1 MIKLAFSIYHLSPQP
16 IAMNI
21 FLHFPTRYF
30 KYDIRKHLKVESGG
44 GGEMAQL
51 FRALVA
57 LAEDVGSQLSVT
69 PVPRIPHIAV
79 TTTDTHICI
88 CKPSCK

>member
-1 MIKLAFSIYHLSPQP
+1 MCRYIIIPEVHRMIKLAFSIYHLSPQP

-44 GGEMAQL
+44 GREMAQL

-57 LAEDVGSQLSVT
+57 LVEDMGL
-69 PVPRIPHIAV
+69 IP
-79 TTTDTHICI
+79 TTHMVAH
-88 CKPSCK
+88 SSL